1 MSAATPAP
9 YAAPPAARQAAG
21 EACPLCGAELDPEQD
36 WCLRCGSAART
47 RLAPSPNW
55 KAPIAVLVAAAVI
68 SAAVLAA
75 ALVKLAG
82 SSSSAR
88 TPAARTGVLARPAA
102 PAITQGGPAAT
113 APPAAS
119 AASPG
124 TPAPA
129 ATTPSG
135 SSAPPASS
143 GSAGASTAAPTA
155 PATTPGAL
163 PTLRKHPATPSAGA
177 RARGE
182 GLAIPAK

>member
-21 EACPLCGAELDPEQD
+21 EACPLCGAELGPEQD

-55 KAPIAVLVAAAVI
+55 KAPVAVLVAAAVI

-82 SSSSAR
+82 SSSS
-88 TPAARTGVLARPAA
+88 
-102 PAITQGGPAAT
+102 
-113 APPAAS
+113 
-119 AASPG
+119 
-124 TPAPA
+124 
-129 ATTPSG
+129 
-135 SSAPPASS
+135 
-143 GSAGASTAAPTA
+143 GSAGASTATPTA

-163 PTLRKHPATPSAGA
+163 PTLRKRRATPSAGA